1 MTSKAPTCDE
11 FYEEEN
17 RVNDQQD
24 DDPVC
29 FGESH
34 CCSGAVRSVAPKTAT
49 KQKTTDGMERVK
61 GSQKGQVARKHRHG
75 ARKR

>member
-34 CCSGAVRSVAPKTAT
+34 CGSAVRSVARGTAT
-49 KQKTTDGMERVK
+49 KQKRLTEWND
-61 GSQKGQVARKHRHG
+61 
-75 ARKR
+75 